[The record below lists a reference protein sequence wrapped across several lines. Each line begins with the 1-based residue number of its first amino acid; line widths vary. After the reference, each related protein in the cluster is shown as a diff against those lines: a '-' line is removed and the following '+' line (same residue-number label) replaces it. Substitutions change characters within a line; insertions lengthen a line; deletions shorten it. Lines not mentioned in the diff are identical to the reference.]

1 MLKSVLDALEH
12 GRLVEL
18 PDNDKSDALQ
28 FLATM
33 LEAVPS
39 IPAGSNIVEI
49 VLEHEKSSNTSLGV
63 GWACPHARV
72 NFDGDLCC
80 AIGWSP
86 AGIDYGIAGE
96 PLVRLVVMFFV
107 PENQRNTYL
116 KEVSTLARVL
126 KSNPEFQNLEPI
138 GDLGQVRNTLLDM
151 THQAMSEGGKN
162 YRARMIQ
169 LDTLTKSTGDA
180 GHYRLEG
187 MQIDAL
193 LVVAGPDIK
202 PLVLS
207 QNAELSRLATQDA
220 RLAPAIASGNRYELQ
235 GWQIVRRSST
245 AYAGE
250 RVIYDCLAIK
260 TRQGQ
265 GAPEAGG

>member
-18 PDNDKSDALQ
+18 PDNDKNDALQ

-33 LEAVPS
+33 LEAVPT
-39 IPAGSNIVEI
+39 IPPGTDIVEI
-49 VLEHEKSSNTSLGV
+49 VLEHERSSNTSLGV

-126 KSNPEFQNLEPI
+126 KSKPEFQNLEPVA
-138 GDLGQVRNTLLDM
+138 DLSAVRNAMLDIV
-151 THQAMSEGGKN
+151 HQAMSDGGKN

-169 LDTLTKSTGDA
+169 LDTLTKTVATAEGFK
-180 GHYRLEG
+180 LEG
-187 MQIDAL
+187 MQVDAL
-193 LVVAGPDIK
+193 LIVTGPDIK
-202 PLVLS
+202 PVILS
-207 QNAELSRLATQDA
+207 QNLELAALADEDSRLLGA
-220 RLAPAIASGNRYELQ
+220 LVSGNRYELQ
-235 GWQIVRRSST
+235 GWQIVRRSTT

-250 RVIYDCLAIK
+250 RVIHDCLAI
-260 TRQGQ
+260 RQGT
-265 GAPEAGG
+265 

>member
-1 MLKSVLDALEH
+1 MLKTLLDALEH

-33 LEAVPS
+33 LEAVPA
-39 IPAGSNIVEI
+39 IPPGTDIVEI

-72 NFDGDLCC
+72 NFDGELCC

-126 KSNPEFQNLEPI
+126 RNNPEFQNLESI
-138 GDLGQVRNTLLDM
+138 QNLSEVRNTLLDM
-151 THQAMSEGGKN
+151 AHQAMSDGGKN

-169 LDTLTKSTGDA
+169 LDALTKGAVTGE
-180 GHYRLEG
+180 HYKVEG
-187 MQIDAL
+187 VQVDAL
-193 LVVAGPDIK
+193 LIVSGPDIK
-202 PLVLS
+202 PVILT
-207 QNAELSRLATQDA
+207 QNAELSKLATEDA
-220 RLAPAIASGNRYELQ
+220 RIISALASGNQYELG
-235 GWQIVRRSST
+235 GWQIIRRSTT

-250 RVIYDCLAIK
+250 RVIHDCLAIK
-260 TRQGQ
+260 QRG
-265 GAPEAGG
+265 